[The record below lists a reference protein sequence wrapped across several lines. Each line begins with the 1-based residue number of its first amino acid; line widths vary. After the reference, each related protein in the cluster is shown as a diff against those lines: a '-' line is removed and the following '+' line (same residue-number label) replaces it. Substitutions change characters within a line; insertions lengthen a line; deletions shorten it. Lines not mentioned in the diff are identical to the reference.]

1 MVATRSTRGGGT
13 DHEDCMNLDATS
25 RVNAAR
31 LWDRHQRMALHGGLP
46 TGGVDR
52 QALSPEEFAAWR
64 ELIDW
69 ARALGL
75 TAFTDV
81 AGNLF
86 LRHEGAGTDL
96 APVLTGSHLDSQPT
110 GGKFDGVFGVLA
122 GLEAVQAIIESG
134 TQLLRPIEIVA
145 WMNEEGSRFAPGM
158 MGSAA
163 YTRAESLDR
172 FLPLRDRHGT
182 SVAEGLAALRRAFS
196 DLPLR
201 ELGRPMAAYV
211 EAHIEQGPILE
222 REGITIGVVTGIQGK
237 RTFRISVRGEEAHAG
252 TSSRRERK
260 DALMAAVRIIHA
272 LTEVMHDVA
281 DTVKFTVGKFDVLP
295 NAPSVVP
302 ASVVFSIDLRHV
314 DSARLIALGDR
325 VSAICAE
332 HAEPCTVDVLEL
344 TSALSLTFPDAMT
357 RLVRES
363 ARLEGIAAMDIFS
376 AAGHDARYLH
386 GFCPTAM
393 IFVPCKDGVSHNPME
408 SAKAADLAAGA
419 RVLVRALVELA
430 NH

>member
-1 MVATRSTRGGGT
+1 MVTARSARGTGP
-13 DHEDCMNLDATS
+13 DHEDCVSLDATS

-46 TGGVDR
+46 NGGVDR

-69 ARALGL
+69 ARPLGL
-75 TAFTDV
+75 AAFTDV

-86 LRHEGAGTDL
+86 LRHEGTL
-96 APVLTGSHLDSQPT
+96 ADAPAVLTGSHLDSQPT

-134 TQLLRPIEIVA
+134 TRLLRPIEIVA

-163 YTRAESLDR
+163 YTRAETLDR
-172 FLPLRDRHGT
+172 FLPICDRHGT
-182 SVAEGLAALRRAFS
+182 SVADGLAALHRAFPS
-196 DLPLR
+196 LPLR
-201 ELGRPMAAYV
+201 ELGRPMAAYL
-211 EAHIEQGPILE
+211 EAHIEQGPVLE
-222 REGITIGVVTGIQGK
+222 REGVPIGVVTGIQGK
-237 RTFRISVRGEEAHAG
+237 RTYRVSVRGEEAHAG

-260 DALMAAVRIIHA
+260 DALLAAVRIIHA
-272 LTEVMHDVA
+272 LTEVMHDAA

-295 NAPSVVP
+295 DAPSVVP
-302 ASVVFSIDLRHV
+302 ASVVFSIDLRHI
-314 DSARLIALGDR
+314 DSGTLVELGNR
-325 VSAICAE
+325 IEAICVA
-332 HAEPCTVDVLEL
+332 HAQPCTVDVLEL
-344 TSALSLTFPDAMT
+344 TTALSLDFPEAMT
-357 RLVRES
+357 SLVRES
-363 ARLEGIAAMDIFS
+363 ARLEGIAAMDIRS
-376 AAGHDARYLH
+376 AAGHDARFLH

-408 SAKAADLAAGA
+408 SAKAEDLAAGA
-419 RVLVRALVELA
+419 RVLVRAMVALA
-430 NH
+430 SQ